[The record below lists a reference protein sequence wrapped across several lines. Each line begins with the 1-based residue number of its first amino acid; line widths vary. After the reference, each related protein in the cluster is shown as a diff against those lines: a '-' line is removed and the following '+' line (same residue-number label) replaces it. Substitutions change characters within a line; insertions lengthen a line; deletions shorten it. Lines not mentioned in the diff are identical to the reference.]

1 MSNAPT
7 PDIQVLSTLNADGS
21 RRWLKPKLS
30 PGRFLNYRRAVG
42 YLLIAF
48 FCALPHLRIM
58 GKPPILLDLLR
69 REFTFFGVTLY
80 PTDTLLLALLVLSVF
95 LTIFFLTAMFGRVW
109 CGWGCPQT
117 VYLELVYRPIERF
130 FEGAPGRK
138 KKQGGWRKPA
148 KLVTY
153 LVISFALANTFIA
166 YFVGTD
172 DLFRWMLGSP
182 FNHPVPFLVMAVTTF
197 LMMFDFAFFR
207 EQVCIVACPYG
218 RFQSVMLDRNSLI
231 ITYDENRGEPRGK
244 KRRASKS
251 KPTDVSLK
259 VMPEEPALGDCI
271 DCKMCVTTCPTG
283 IDIRDGLQLEC
294 VNCAQ
299 CIDACDS
306 VMDKIGKP
314 RGLIRYGSQAAVL
327 DGEKSRFIRPRTVLY
342 PAIITVL
349 FSGFLFV
356 LITRAPAY
364 VSVLRQ
370 RGAPYAVL
378 EDGSVVNSVTMKVQN
393 RRPDESLYTFSLV
406 DLESGVVE
414 VPGEAFTV
422 VPRETV
428 SRPMLLKAPSSSF
441 PSGSRDVTIR
451 ITDNEGFEKD
461 VTYRMMAPRFTGD
474 GSATTRQSVDEEA
487 GDE

>member
-1 MSNAPT
+1 MSDAPS
-7 PDIQVLSTLNADGS
+7 PDVQVLSTLNADGS
-21 RRWLKPKLS
+21 RRWLRPKLS
-30 PGRFLNYRRAVG
+30 PGRFLNRRRAVG
-42 YLLIAF
+42 YFLIAF
-48 FCALPHLRIM
+48 FCTLPHLRVG
-58 GKPPILLDLLR
+58 GKPPVLLDILH
-69 REFTFFGVTLY
+69 REFTFVGMTLY
-80 PTDTLLLALLVLSVF
+80 PTDTLLLALLVLTVF

-109 CGWGCPQT
+109 CGWACPQT
-117 VYLELVYRPIERF
+117 VYLEFIYRPIERF

-138 KKQGGWRKPA
+138 KKEGAWRKPA
-148 KLVTY
+148 KLITY
-153 LVISFALANTFIA
+153 LLVSFVLANTFIA

-182 FNHPVPFLVMAVTTF
+182 FSHPVPFLVMAITTF

-218 RFQSVMLDRNSLI
+218 RMQSVMLDRNSLI
-231 ITYDENRGEPRGK
+231 ISYDEKRGEPRGR
-244 KRRASKS
+244 KRRSAKG
-251 KPTDVSLK
+251 KAKDVPLD
-259 VMPEEPALGDCI
+259 VIPEEPQLGDCI

-314 RGLIRYGSQAAVL
+314 RGLIRYGSQASVI
-327 DGEKSRFIRPRTVLY
+327 DGVKSRFIRPRTVIY

-356 LITRAPAY
+356 LLTRAPAY

-378 EDGSVVNSVTMKVQN
+378 EDGSVVNAVMMKVQN
-393 RRPDESLYTFSLV
+393 RRPDEASFTFSLV
-406 DLESGVVE
+406 DVDSGAVE

-422 VPRETV
+422 VPQETV
-428 SRPMLLKAPSSSF
+428 SRPMLLRAPISSF
-441 PSGSRDVTIR
+441 PAGSRDVTIR
-451 ITDNEGFEKD
+451 VTDSQGFQKD
-461 VTYRMMAPRFTGD
+461 ITYRMMAPKYQGNAEAKPQNTE
-474 GSATTRQSVDEEA
+474 QQEA